1 MSSSKPAAAG
11 DLVRAVTL
19 MKICR
24 AVLLLSIGAGLPACA
39 IDRSVSVDIDR
50 PDKTFR
56 VIDGDLTVQAG
67 RSIGAGRVIDGD
79 VRLQA
84 DSSVRSNLKLTDG
97 RLETEPGVQIGGD
110 VEIHHGSFE
119 LRQTRIE
126 GDLDLY
132 CTEGLLLASR
142 IAGVLR
148 VSDKALWY
156 PDCDSPQRI
165 TIGPG
170 SEITRLVVESESAT
184 VVVQEGALV
193 HDTQRPGQ

>member
-1 MSSSKPAAAG
+1 
-11 DLVRAVTL
+11 

-24 AVLLLSIGAGLPACA
+24 TLLLLSMGVGLSACA
-39 IDRSVSVDIDR
+39 IDSSVSVDTDR

-84 DSSVRSNLKLTDG
+84 DSSVRRNLKLT
-97 RLETEPGVQIGGD
+97 GGD
-110 VEIHHGSFE
+110 VEIHHGAFE

-148 VSDKALWY
+148 VNDKALRS
-156 PDCDSPQRI
+156 PECDSPQRI

-170 SEITRLVVESESAT
+170 SEINRLVIETESAT
-184 VVVQEGALV
+184 VVVREGALV
-193 HDTQRPGQ
+193 HDTQRAGQ

>member
-1 MSSSKPAAAG
+1 MI
-11 DLVRAVTL
+11 
-19 MKICR
+19 ICR
-24 AVLLLSIGAGLPACA
+24 TLLLLPMGVGLPACA
-39 IDRSVSVDIDR
+39 IDSSVSVDTDR

-67 RSIGAGRVIDGD
+67 RSIDAGRVIDGD

-84 DSSVRSNLKLTDG
+84 DSSVRRNLKLTDG
-97 RLETEPGVQIGGD
+97 RLETEPGTHIGGD

-148 VSDKALWY
+148 VNDKA
-156 PDCDSPQRI
+156 PRSPECDSPQRI

-170 SEITRLVVESESAT
+170 SEINRLVIETESAT
-184 VVVQEGALV
+184 VVVREGALV

>member
-1 MSSSKPAAAG
+1 MTTAQARG
-11 DLVRAVTL
+11 RVRTVILASV
-19 MKICR
+19 CR
-24 AVLLLSIGAGLPACA
+24 ATLLLSIGVGLSACA
-39 IDRSVSVDIDR
+39 IDRSVSVDTDR

-67 RSIGAGRVIDGD
+67 RSIGTGRVIDGD

-84 DSSVRSNLKLTDG
+84 DSSVRRNVKLSDG
-97 RLETEPGVQIGGD
+97 RLETEPGTHIGGD
-110 VEIHHGSFE
+110 VEIHHGFFE

-132 CTEGLLLASR
+132 CTEGLVLASR

-148 VSDKALWY
+148 VNDKALWY

-170 SEITRLVVESESAT
+170 SEISLLVIETESAT

-193 HDTQRPGQ
+193 HETRRPGR